1 MRDGLMNRKRLIII
15 AIVTTIILYFMG
27 ILTGYFVQV
36 KILSSAQEEL
46 EKVRKEIYDYNQNL
60 ENIQLEQLYLTTH
73 QGELSCKILIS
84 TIDEMHENL
93 GYFWSKLPSKLEV
106 YEKYS
111 EIQPDYI
118 KLKRDYTLLSI
129 RTWLL
134 SLDVKKKCGGE
145 IIPALYFYSRDCDSC
160 IDQSYVLDNLKKENP
175 NFSAFIVDFNLDEP
189 IVKIIKN
196 VYNVTEVPSFII
208 NDKLYSGHQNLE
220 QMKKIIS
227 GI

>member
-1 MRDGLMNRKRLIII
+1 MKRKRLILI
-15 AIVTTIILYFMG
+15 ASVTTIILYFLG

-36 KILSSAQEEL
+36 KILSRTQEEL
-46 EKVRKEIYDYNQNL
+46 KKVQDEFYDYKQNL

-73 QGELSCKILIS
+73 QGELSCRILVS
-84 TIDEMHENL
+84 TIDEMQDNL
-93 GYFWSKLPSKLEV
+93 AYFWSRLPSKLEV

-111 EIQPDYI
+111 EVQPEYI

-134 SLDVKKKCGGE
+134 SLDVKKKCGEE
-145 IIPALYFYSRDCDSC
+145 IIPALYFYSRDCDNC

-175 NFSAFIVDFNLDEP
+175 NFSSFIVDFNLDEP

-196 VYNVTEVPSFII
+196 VYSVEEVPSFII
-208 NDKLYSGHQNLE
+208 NERLYSGFQSLE
-220 QMKKIIS
+220 QMRKIVS
-227 GI
+227 EK

>member
-1 MRDGLMNRKRLIII
+1 MKKKKLLIIASI
-15 AIVTTIILYFMG
+15 TTIILYFMG

-36 KILSSAQEEL
+36 KVFSRTQEEL
-46 EKVRKEIYDYNQNL
+46 EKVQEEFYDYNQNL

-73 QGELSCKILIS
+73 QGELSCKILVS
-84 TIDEMHENL
+84 TIDEMHNNL
-93 GYFWSKLPSKLEV
+93 AYFWSRLPSKLEV

-111 EIQPDYI
+111 EVQPEYV

-134 SLDVKKKCGGE
+134 SLDVKEKCGEE

-160 IDQSYVLDNLKKENP
+160 IDQSYVLDNLKEENP

-208 NDKLYSGHQNLE
+208 DDKLYPGYQSLE

-227 GI
+227 KTS

>member
-1 MRDGLMNRKRLIII
+1 MRRKKLLLIAGI
-15 AIVTTIILYFMG
+15 TTIVLYFMG

-36 KILSSAQEEL
+36 KVLSTTQEEL
-46 EKVRKEIYDYNQNL
+46 KKIQEEFYDYKQNL

-84 TIDEMHENL
+84 TIDEMHNNL
-93 GYFWSKLPSKLEV
+93 AYFWDKLPSKLEV

-111 EIQPDYI
+111 EIQPEYV

-134 SLDVKKKCGGE
+134 SLDVKEKCGEE
-145 IIPALYFYSRDCDSC
+145 IIPALYFYSGDCDSC
-160 IDQSYVLDNLKKENP
+160 INQSYVLDNLKKENP

-208 NDKLYSGHQNLE
+208 NDKLYSGYRSLE

-227 GI
+227 RS

>member
-1 MRDGLMNRKRLIII
+1 MKRKRLFII
-15 AIVTTIILYFMG
+15 ASITTIILYFMG

-36 KILSSAQEEL
+36 KVLSKTQEEL
-46 EKVRKEIYDYNQNL
+46 EKVQEEFYDYKQNL

-73 QGELSCKILIS
+73 QGELSCKILVS
-84 TIDEMHENL
+84 TIDEMNSNL
-93 GYFWSKLPSKLEV
+93 AYFWSRLPSKLEV

-111 EIQPDYI
+111 EVQPEYTR
-118 KLKRDYTLLSI
+118 LKRDYTLLSI
-129 RTWLL
+129 RSWLL
-134 SLDVKKKCGGE
+134 SLDVKEKCGEE
-145 IIPALYFYSRDCDSC
+145 IIPALYFYSRDCNSC
-160 IDQSYVLDNLKKENP
+160 INQSYVLDDLKGENP

-208 NDKLYSGHQNLE
+208 NDKLYSGYQSLE

-227 GI
+227 RIK

>member
-1 MRDGLMNRKRLIII
+1 MKRKKLFII
-15 AIVTTIILYFMG
+15 ASITTIVLYFMG

-36 KILSSAQEEL
+36 KVLSRTQEEL
-46 EKVRKEIYDYNQNL
+46 GKVQEEFYDYKQNI

-73 QGELSCKILIS
+73 QGELSCKILVS
-84 TIDEMHENL
+84 TIDEMHNNL
-93 GYFWSKLPSKLEV
+93 AYFWSKLPSKLEV

-111 EIQPDYI
+111 EVQPEYV

-134 SLDVKKKCGGE
+134 SLDVREECGEE

-160 IDQSYVLDNLKKENP
+160 INQSYVLDGIKKGNP
-175 NFSAFIVDFNLDEP
+175 NFSAFIVDFNMDEP

-196 VYNVTEVPSFII
+196 VYNVKEVPSFII
-208 NDKLYSGHQNLE
+208 NERLYSGYQNLE
-220 QMKKIIS
+220 EMEKIIS
-227 GI
+227 RIS

>member
-1 MRDGLMNRKRLIII
+1 MKKKKLLIIASI
-15 AIVTTIILYFMG
+15 TTIILYFMG

-36 KILSSAQEEL
+36 KVLSRTQEEL
-46 EKVRKEIYDYNQNL
+46 EKVQEEFYDYKQNL

-73 QGELSCKILIS
+73 QGELSCKILVS
-84 TIDEMHENL
+84 TIDEMHNNL
-93 GYFWSKLPSKLEV
+93 AYFWSRLPSKLEV

-111 EIQPDYI
+111 EVQPEYV

-134 SLDVKKKCGGE
+134 SLDVKEKCGEE

-160 IDQSYVLDNLKKENP
+160 IDQSYVLDNLKEENP

-208 NDKLYSGHQNLE
+208 NDKLYPGYQSLE

-227 GI
+227 KTS

>member
-1 MRDGLMNRKRLIII
+1 MKRKRLLII
-15 AIVTTIILYFMG
+15 ASITTVILYFMG

-36 KILSSAQEEL
+36 KVLSRTQEEL
-46 EKVRKEIYDYNQNL
+46 EKVQEEFYVYKQNL
-60 ENIQLEQLYLTTH
+60 ENVQLEQLYLTTH
-73 QGELSCKILIS
+73 QGELSCKILVS
-84 TIDEMHENL
+84 TIDEMHNNL
-93 GYFWSKLPSKLEV
+93 AYFWSKLPSKLEV

-111 EIQPDYI
+111 EVQPEYV

-134 SLDVKKKCGGE
+134 SLDVKKKCGEE

-160 IDQSYVLDNLKKENP
+160 IDQSYVLDELKKDNP

-196 VYNVTEVPSFII
+196 VYNVTEVPSFVI
-208 NDKLYSGHQNLE
+208 NERLYSGYQNLE

-227 GI
+227 RVL

>member
-1 MRDGLMNRKRLIII
+1 MKRKRLLII
-15 AIVTTIILYFMG
+15 ASITTIILYFMG

-36 KILSSAQEEL
+36 KVLSRTEEEL
-46 EKVRKEIYDYNQNL
+46 EKVQEEFYDYKQNL

-73 QGELSCKILIS
+73 QGELSCKILVS
-84 TIDEMHENL
+84 TIDEMHNNL
-93 GYFWSKLPSKLEV
+93 AYFWSKLPSKLEV

-111 EIQPDYI
+111 EVQPEYVR
-118 KLKRDYTLLSI
+118 LKRDYTLLSI

-134 SLDVKKKCGGE
+134 SLDVKKKCGEE

-160 IDQSYVLDNLKKENP
+160 IDQSYVLDELKRENP
-175 NFSAFIVDFNLDEP
+175 NFSAFIVDFNLDES

-208 NDKLYSGHQNLE
+208 NDRLYPGHQDLE
-220 QMKKIIS
+220 QMRKIIS
-227 GI
+227 IS

>member
-1 MRDGLMNRKRLIII
+1 MKRKRLLII
-15 AIVTTIILYFMG
+15 ASITTIILYFIG

-36 KILSSAQEEL
+36 EVLSKTQEEL
-46 EKVRKEIYDYNQNL
+46 EKVQEEFYDYKQNL

-73 QGELSCKILIS
+73 QGELSCKILVS
-84 TIDEMHENL
+84 TIDEMHNNL
-93 GYFWSKLPSKLEV
+93 AYFWSKLPSKLEV

-111 EIQPDYI
+111 EVQPEYL
-118 KLKRDYTLLSI
+118 KLKGDYTLLSI

-134 SLDVKKKCGGE
+134 SLDVKKKCGEE

-160 IDQSYVLDNLKKENP
+160 INQSYVLDNLKKENP

-196 VYNVTEVPSFII
+196 VYSVTEVPSFII
-208 NDKLYSGHQNLE
+208 NERLYSGYQSLK

-227 GI
+227 RTP

>member
-1 MRDGLMNRKRLIII
+1 MKKKRLLII
-15 AIVTTIILYFMG
+15 ASVTTIILYFMG

-36 KILSSAQEEL
+36 KVLSRTQEEL
-46 EKVRKEIYDYNQNL
+46 EKVQEEFYDYNQNL

-84 TIDEMHENL
+84 IIDEMHNNL
-93 GYFWSKLPSKLEV
+93 AYFWSKLPSKLEV

-111 EIQPDYI
+111 EVQPEYV

-134 SLDVKKKCGGE
+134 SLDVKKKCGEE

-196 VYNVTEVPSFII
+196 VYNVTEVPSFVI
-208 NDKLYSGHQNLE
+208 NDKLYPGYQSLE

-227 GI
+227 RTS

>member
-1 MRDGLMNRKRLIII
+1 
-15 AIVTTIILYFMG
+15 MG
-27 ILTGYFVQV
+27 ILTGYFIQIKV
-36 KILSSAQEEL
+36 LSKTQEEL
-46 EKVRKEIYDYNQNL
+46 EKVQEEFYDYKQNL

-73 QGELSCKILIS
+73 QGELSCKILVS
-84 TIDEMHENL
+84 TIDEMHDNL
-93 GYFWSKLPSKLEV
+93 AYFWSKLPSKLEV

-111 EIQPDYI
+111 EVQPEYV

-134 SLDVKKKCGGE
+134 SLDVKKKCGEE
-145 IIPALYFYSRDCDSC
+145 IIPALYFYSKDCDNC

-208 NDKLYSGHQNLE
+208 NDRLYSGYQSLE
-220 QMKKIIS
+220 QMGKIIS
-227 GI
+227 KTS

>member
-1 MRDGLMNRKRLIII
+1 MKRKKLVLIASI
-15 AIVTTIILYFMG
+15 TTIILYFLG
-27 ILTGYFVQV
+27 VFTGYFVQV
-36 KILSSAQEEL
+36 NILSRTQEEL
-46 EKVRKEIYDYNQNL
+46 KRVQEEFYDYKQNL

-73 QGELSCKILIS
+73 QGELSCKILVS
-84 TIDEMHENL
+84 TIDEMHDNL
-93 GYFWSKLPSKLEV
+93 EYFWSKLPSKLEV

-111 EIQPDYI
+111 EVQPEYV

-134 SLDVKKKCGGE
+134 SLDVKEECGEE

-160 IDQSYVLDNLKKENP
+160 IEQSYVLDNLKKENP

-189 IVKIIKN
+189 IVKIIKD
-196 VYNVTEVPSFII
+196 VYNVKEVPSFII
-208 NDKLYSGHQNLE
+208 NEKLYSGYQDLN

-227 GI
+227 ES

>member
-1 MRDGLMNRKRLIII
+1 MKKKRLIII
-15 AIVTTIILYFMG
+15 AGMTTIILYFMG

-36 KILSSAQEEL
+36 ELLSKTEEEL
-46 EKVRKEIYDYNQNL
+46 EKVREEFYDYNQNL

-73 QGELSCKILIS
+73 QGELSCKILVS
-84 TIDEMHENL
+84 TIDEMHNNL
-93 GYFWSKLPSKLEV
+93 AYFWSKLPSKLEV

-111 EIQPDYI
+111 EVQPEYV

-134 SLDVKKKCGGE
+134 SLDVKKKCGEE

-160 IDQSYVLDNLKKENP
+160 IDQSYVLDELKKDNP

-196 VYNVTEVPSFII
+196 VYNVTEVPSFVI
-208 NDKLYSGHQNLE
+208 NERLYSGYQNLE

-227 GI
+227 RVL

>member
-1 MRDGLMNRKRLIII
+1 MKRKKLLLIASI
-15 AIVTTIILYFMG
+15 TTIVLYFMG

-36 KILSSAQEEL
+36 KILSRTQEEL
-46 EKVRKEIYDYNQNL
+46 KKVQEEFYEYKQNL

-73 QGELSCKILIS
+73 QGELSCKILVS
-84 TIDEMHENL
+84 TIDEMHNNL
-93 GYFWSKLPSKLEV
+93 AYFWSKLPSKLEV

-111 EIQPDYI
+111 EIQPEYI
-118 KLKRDYTLLSI
+118 KIKRDYTLLSI

-134 SLDVKKKCGGE
+134 SLDVREKCGEE

-196 VYNVTEVPSFII
+196 VYNVKEVPSFII
-208 NDKLYSGHQNLE
+208 NDKLYSGYQSLE

-227 GI
+227 RTS

>member
-1 MRDGLMNRKRLIII
+1 MKKKKLIIL
-15 AIVTTIILYFMG
+15 AGVLTLTLYFLG
-27 ILTGYFVQV
+27 IITGYFVQV
-36 KILSSAQEEL
+36 KVLSTAQEEL
-46 EKVRKEIYDYNQNL
+46 KKIQEEFYDYKKNL

-73 QGELSCKILIS
+73 QGELSCKILVS
-84 TIDEMHENL
+84 TIDEMHHNL
-93 GYFWSKLPSKLEV
+93 AYFWSKLPSKLEV

-111 EIQPDYI
+111 EIQPEYL

-134 SLDVKKKCGGE
+134 SLDVKKKCSGE
-145 IIPALYFYSRDCDSC
+145 IIPALYFYSKDCENC
-160 IDQSYVLDNLKKENP
+160 INQSYVLDEVKKENS

-208 NDKLYSGHQNLE
+208 NDKLYSGYQSLS
-220 QMKKIIS
+220 QMKKIIQ
-227 GI
+227 